1 MNTGP
6 PGGAKHREKGETTMR
21 NFINF
26 ICFLLI
32 LREPEIYDD

>member
-6 PGGAKHREKGETTMR
+6 PGGAKHREKGDKDMR
-21 NFINF
+21 TLFYYIS
-26 ICFLLI
+26 FLWL